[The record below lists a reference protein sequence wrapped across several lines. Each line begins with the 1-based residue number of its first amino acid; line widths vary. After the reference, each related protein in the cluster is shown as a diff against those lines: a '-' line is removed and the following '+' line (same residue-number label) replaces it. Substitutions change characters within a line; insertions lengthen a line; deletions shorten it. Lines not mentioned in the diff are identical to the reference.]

1 MKKIWVKSNSWVIA
15 MIFSLIIAS
24 GASYGFSLF
33 TGGMMNT
40 SNERIDEMFKKTRLV
55 CFGRFLIAV
64 PNSAIVLHGPAELDG
79 SLSVYRDQVDK
90 LAEFMSSRLDEA
102 EKERDYISED
112 QIKNFS
118 SVGKVMDGELL
129 GQKLVFGAKSTI
141 GYTIHSYMPR
151 GRDLFVLERG
161 NVAKKEDAV
170 RQMNHF
176 ATQLRSRD
184 DNEIPSG
191 PGFCVDGGFVDIQP
205 EYENTA
211 LGLHFKEFP
220 DVRFSIRMRKNRE
233 YLQESSS
240 PSILRK
246 RAKERASVIQLAS
259 FFARITTLREG
270 RRQLNGWEGE
280 EILTRRP
287 EYKDDTDA
295 HEFRFF
301 SVGQRYDALHPL
313 LDIRMDTGVRENAR
327 ASVRPS
333 LTDEAALELWDKLL
347 PTIRV
352 RQPSDATPPNAPSS
366 TVSLGSVMK
375 SGGICPQSGWWEC
388 LEKRKIEGERRR
400 FFKAGDKLSPV
411 LADGGASLWN
421 TLIGNTH
428 QITAVEWKL
437 LEYDPSS
444 AFSVDTKRAGIP
456 QADNDTKE
464 NDA

>member
-1 MKKIWVKSNSWVIA
+1 MKKFSLNLNSWVVA

-24 GASYGFSLF
+24 GASYGFSKF
-33 TGGMMNT
+33 TGGLMNT
-40 SNERIDEMFKKTRLV
+40 SNERIDEMFKNTRLI
-55 CFGRFLIAV
+55 CFGRFVIAV
-64 PNSAIVLHGPAELDG
+64 PDSATVVHGSAELDG
-79 SLSVYRDQVDK
+79 NFSVYRNQVDR
-90 LAEFMSSRLDEA
+90 LNELTSSRLDEA
-102 EKERDYISED
+102 EEEKDYIPED
-112 QIKNFS
+112 QMQKFS
-118 SVGKVMDGELL
+118 LVGRAMDGVLP
-129 GQKLVFGAKSTI
+129 GQKLVFGAKSSI
-141 GYTIHSYMPR
+141 GYTIHSYMPI

-161 NVAKKEDAV
+161 NVSKKEDAV
-170 RQMNHF
+170 REMNQF
-176 ATQLRSRD
+176 ATQLRLRD
-184 DNEIPSG
+184 DDEIPAG
-191 PGFCVDGGFVDIQP
+191 QGFCVDGGFVDINP

-211 LGLHFKEFP
+211 FGLHFKEFP
-220 DVRFSIRMRKNRE
+220 DVRFSIKMRKNRD

-240 PSILRK
+240 PSALRK
-246 RAKERASVIQLAS
+246 SAKERASVIQLAS

-301 SVGQRYDALHPL
+301 SVGQRHDALHPL
-313 LDIRMDTGVRENAR
+313 LDIRMDTGVKENAR

-333 LTDEAALELWDKLL
+333 LTDEAALVLWDKLL

-375 SGGICPQSGWWEC
+375 SGDICPQSGWWEC

-400 FFKAGDKLSPV
+400 LFKAGDKLPPV

-428 QITAVEWKL
+428 QIAAVEWKL
-437 LEYDPSS
+437 LEYDPPS
-444 AFSVDTKRAGIP
+444 AFLVDKKGAGIP
-456 QADNDTKE
+456 QADNDMKE

>member
-1 MKKIWVKSNSWVIA
+1 MKKFSLDQNSWIVA
-15 MIFSLIIAS
+15 LVAS
-24 GASYGFSLF
+24 VAVAVVASYAFRYF
-33 TGGMMNT
+33 TGDFMNN
-40 SNERIDEMFKKTRLV
+40 SSERVVAMFEKTRLA
-55 CFGRFLIAV
+55 CFGRFVISV
-64 PNSAIVLHGPAELDG
+64 PEDTVIIHGVAQLDG
-79 SLSVYRDQVDK
+79 NFNVKRGKAKNIDEVT
-90 LAEFMSSRLDEA
+90 SSRLQEA
-102 EKERDYISED
+102 EEEREYLSAS
-112 QIKNFS
+112 QIKDLPL
-118 SVGKVMDGELL
+118 VGEVIDGLL
-129 GQKLVFGAKSTI
+129 PGQKLVFGARGSI
-141 GYTIHSYMPR
+141 GYTIHSYMPL
-151 GRDLFVLERG
+151 GSDLFVLEVDDEL
-161 NVAKKEDAV
+161 NVKSRVQE
-170 RQMNHF
+170 MNRF
-176 ATQLRSRD
+176 ASQLRLRRNS
-184 DNEIPSG
+184 EIPG
-191 PGFCVDGGFVDIQP
+191 APGFCVDGGVVDIQP

-211 LGLHFKEFP
+211 FGLHFKEFP
-220 DVRFSIRMRKNRE
+220 DVRFSIRMRKNRD

-240 PSILRK
+240 PSALRK
-246 RAKERASVIQLAS
+246 SAKERASVIQLAS

-301 SVGQRYDALHPL
+301 SVGQRHDALHPL

-333 LTDEAALELWDKLL
+333 LTDEAALVLWDKLL

-375 SGGICPQSGWWEC
+375 SGDICPQSGWWEC

-428 QITAVEWKL
+428 QIATVEWKL

-444 AFSVDTKRAGIP
+444 AFSVDTKSAGIP